1 MKKFPIRITLVPKDQ
16 FKEVERLDRLATEIQ
31 KVSGFSLEE
40 LLSLFRSGY
49 TLSPPSPH
57 YKEVDELREAAIE
70 TLESI

>member
-1 MKKFPIRITLVPKDQ
+1 MKKVPIRITLVPKDQ

-49 TLSPPSPH
+49 TLSPPH
-57 YKEVDELREAAIE
+57 YKGVDELRDAAVE
-70 TLESI
+70 TLESL